1 MQGWGGGPV
10 DRHTILHNSDQRY
23 SRKKLAGLISQAN
36 GQNNVDHVHLI
47 ILINARSIRK
57 ILIRQRGH

>member
-1 MQGWGGGPV
+1 MQGGGWHV
-10 DRHTILHNSDQRY
+10 DSHTILQTHDQRY

-57 ILIRQRGH
+57 FLIRQRGH